1 VDLAKGHLAALTHAV
16 FGAAMTEDCEPFN
29 LGSGVGVSVLEM
41 LAAMGKSIGR
51 DLSYQLCARRPGDVA
66 TTVCRPSKANAL
78 LHWRAEKTLEEACA
92 DGWKWQS
99 NNPEG
104 YMRTDSS

>member
-1 VDLAKGHLAALTHAV
+1 MKL
-16 FGAAMTEDCEPFN
+16 DCEPFN

-41 LAAMGKSIGR
+41 LAAMGKAVGR
-51 DLSYQLCARRPGDVA
+51 ELPYQLCPRRPGDVA
-66 TTVCRPSKANAL
+66 MTVCKPTKANTL
-78 LHWRAEKTLEEACA
+78 LHWKAEQTLEEACV

-104 YMRTDSS
+104 YVRS